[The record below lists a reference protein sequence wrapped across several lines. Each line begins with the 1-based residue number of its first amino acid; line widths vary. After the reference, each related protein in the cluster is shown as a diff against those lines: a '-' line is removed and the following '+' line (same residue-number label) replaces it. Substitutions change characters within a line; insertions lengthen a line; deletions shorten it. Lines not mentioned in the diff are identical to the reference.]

1 MYQKSEPILLKFN
14 LRESTPD
21 ISLRALNLRDTPY
34 ISLREA
40 EKKIIYLLT
49 TFNVICPYFDKF
61 SKVK

>member
-40 EKKIIYLLT
+40 EKKDNIPIDNL
-49 TFNVICPYFDKF
+49 
-61 SKVK
+61 